1 MSSRVIFADD
11 DYKILQRKGDFVLVN
26 RHGDYENHG
35 HFRKKKT
42 CFLLMRLMREKKVPF
57 SKYLQGSV
65 LRISLDEDYKSKVKR
80 RINKMKNK
88 QKYININKGC

>member
-1 MSSRVIFADD
+1 
-11 DYKILQRKGDFVLVN
+11 
-26 RHGDYENHG
+26 
-35 HFRKKKT
+35 
-42 CFLLMRLMREKKVPF
+42 MREKKVPF